1 MKQLKNQNSISLSPR
16 YQISIRNLLK
26 VRQEP
31 EQDDKLQTWQQI
43 DNYFNYYAQEPQQQ
57 TLNASRTS
65 IKLDQQV
72 NQTYLEYFNKKQKEM
87 KHDAF
92 SNIIKSCSEYF
103 IDTLYIALIG
113 ESLSDKCDKIGTIS
127 QILIG
132 FGIQP
137 GALKNLNESEKR
149 EYIIKK
155 FNYTIDALLEK
166 WKEKVESRQQQQ
178 ITTKV
183 ETKIQPQPLK
193 WLNINTKYQ
202 SLKIPLAQVL
212 YRKLDELQDIQQ
224 MVIKQRQI
232 KLNDIT
238 RPTILELIKR
248 MDPQIGKL
256 FISLNFSK
264 NIELSKTFKKQDIN
278 QGSIIKKMQKFQWDE
293 ELEGAFLENRQRSQ
307 IKYAN
312 KISTCNFNIMGY
324 LPLIQTLNRRKS
336 MRSDGNEDEVIYE
349 EIKFA
354 KSFSK
359 FLARCVDKKQLQHAV
374 NLVDKDQIS
383 ALEGNLAEHI
393 IETHQCIVKI
403 IQQARHQ
410 FLVKR
415 TQYLR
420 LKSEERECSFKR
432 QVRKV
437 SEKKEMKV
445 KIKRYEMI
453 YKRNKNRNFYVIY
466 FANIVMNKIRQR
478 RKRLQPKIF
487 QFKIYQKG
495 SKKCSKS
502 PTQEKRQRCITEFST
517 GPIRFKPTKLQ
528 MTARIIIKIQALIRR
543 FLAQRFYKKLIKN
556 KLKKVLKI
564 HKQHQIVKF

>member
-1 MKQLKNQNSISLSPR
+1 MKSQNSISLSPR

-26 VRQEP
+26 IRQQP

-43 DNYFNYYAQEPQQQ
+43 DQYFNYFAQEPQQQ

-65 IKLDQQV
+65 IKVDQQV
-72 NQTYLEYFNKKQKEM
+72 NQTYLEYFNKKQKEI

-92 SNIIKSCSEYF
+92 TSIIKSCTEYF

-113 ESLSDKCDKIGTIS
+113 DQLNDKQDKIGTIS
-127 QILIG
+127 QILIS

-137 GALKNLNESEKR
+137 GGLKNLNECEKR

-155 FNYTIDALLEK
+155 FHNTIDNLLEK

-212 YRKLDELQDIQQ
+212 YRKLDELHDIQQ
-224 MVIKQRQI
+224 LIVKQKQI

-256 FISLNFSK
+256 FISLNSSK
-264 NIELSKTFKKQDIN
+264 NIESIKVNKKQDVIQQNTIIN
-278 QGSIIKKMQKFQWDE
+278 KMQKFQWDE

-307 IKYAN
+307 NKYAN
-312 KISTCNFNIMGY
+312 RITTCNFNIMGY
-324 LPLIQTLNRRKS
+324 LPLIQTLNRRQNIKS
-336 MRSDGNEDEVIYE
+336 RNNEDEVIYE

-359 FLARCVDKKQLQHAV
+359 FLARCVDKKQLQNAV
-374 NLVDKDQIS
+374 NQVDSDQIS

-393 IETHQCIVKI
+393 IETHQSIVKI

-420 LKSEERECSFKR
+420 LKSEEREDNLRREKR
-432 QVRKV
+432 KK
-437 SEKKEMKV
+437 SEKQEMKI

-453 YKRNKNRNFYVIY
+453 YKRNKNRNFFVIY
-466 FANIVMNKIRQR
+466 FANIVMDKIRQR

-487 QFKIYQKG
+487 NFKISQNN
-495 SKKCSKS
+495 KKRFSRS
-502 PTQEKRQRCITEFST
+502 PTQEQRQRCITEFST
-517 GPIRFKPTKLQ
+517 GPVRFKPTKIL
-528 MTARIIIKIQALIRR
+528 MTAKIIIKIQALVRR
-543 FLAQRFYKKLIKN
+543 FLAYRFYKKLLRN
-556 KLKKVLKI
+556 KLKKIFKI
-564 HKQHQIVKF
+564 YKQQQRFKF